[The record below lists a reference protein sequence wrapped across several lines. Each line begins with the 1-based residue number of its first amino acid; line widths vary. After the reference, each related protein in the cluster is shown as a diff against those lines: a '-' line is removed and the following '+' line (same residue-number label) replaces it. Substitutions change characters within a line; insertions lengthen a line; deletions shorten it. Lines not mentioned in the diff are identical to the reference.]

1 MRDHKSLLAWQEAK
15 AVALGALQLGD
26 KHWRPSLGA
35 AYSQLY
41 RSSLSTQL
49 NIAEGYAF
57 GPSPTFLR
65 HLAIAYGSAV
75 ETTDLLEDLQDS
87 GLLPG
92 IDLTAL
98 ITRSRRTQALIRGL
112 QKRKG

>member
-15 AVALGALQLGD
+15 GVAVGVLRVGD
-26 KHWRPSLGA
+26 AHWRPSLAA

-57 GPSPTFLR
+57 GHSPTYRR

-75 ETTDLLEDLQDS
+75 ETTDLLEVLEES
-87 GLLPG
+87 GLLPMG
-92 IDLTAL
+92 LFTDL
-98 ITRSRRTQALIRGL
+98 IQRSKRIQALIRGL
-112 QKRKG
+112 QRREA